1 MPRNRSVQ
9 TKQDIEMRK
18 VFFVAL
24 FLMSLDAS
32 AAMASGQDNCK
43 AAVEAC
49 LASCTKVK
57 TYDAENQ
64 CLDQCIDGKSLC
76 DKFTGG
82 KSDFRTVK
90 SNTGAGNTKNIPPVS
105 SGTNTG
111 GNTNAGTTLGASGT
125 SGSTPIKPASS
136 SSPGGGSPT
145 SVSGGS
151 GLTNRKLQ

>member
-1 MPRNRSVQ
+1 
-9 TKQDIEMRK
+9 MRK

-57 TYDAENQ
+57 PYDAES
-64 CLDQCIDGKSLC
+64 QCIDQCGGVELC
-76 DKFTGG
+76 NKFTGG

-111 GNTNAGTTLGASGT
+111 GNTNAGATLGASGT
-125 SGSTPIKPASS
+125 SGSTPTKPASS

-151 GLTNRKLQ
+151 GQTNRKLQ